1 MIKEKK
7 VYFKTYKIKSD
18 IKIENTYGKF
28 LDSFT
33 LSQIFRQVYKDLDI
47 DITVNE
53 SFIVLS
59 LDTNHNIKGILLLSQ
74 GNINQTLVDFRLL
87 GKFLFDTLGTAF
99 VVCHNHPSGNI
110 KFSDSDIEL
119 CKKLKNSFN
128 QFDIKLLDSFVLTEF
143 NYNSMYD
150 SNLF

>member
-18 IKIENTYGKF
+18 KKVENTYGKF

-47 DITVNE
+47 DITVSE

-59 LDTNHNIKGILLLSQ
+59 LDMNHNIKGILLLSQ
-74 GNINQTLVDFRLL
+74 GAINQTLVDFRLL
-87 GKFLFDTLGTAF
+87 GKFLFDTLATSF

-110 KFSDSDIEL
+110 KFSDADVEI
-119 CKKLKNSFN
+119 CKKLKNSFS